1 MHDLDRLVASLAP
14 DAGPG
19 MTPIARELLEEI
31 TASPVTA
38 HSVAAPSATAS
49 PAPAQGRA
57 SRRRRAWLTVPAL
70 AALAT
75 LLSFGVAQ
83 APASAAL
90 DIRLVDGAYVIT
102 VKDLMAEPEV
112 YQRELKA
119 RGLDI
124 TLEVVATSASQVGQI
139 FVLHDLDRLRA
150 GQAVPG
156 EGPITTI
163 DAPGSCARPH
173 GCPIGVK
180 VPADFDKKAQ
190 ITLGRPARP
199 GEKYRMPPGVARPGE
214 PLHCVPY
221 VNKSVAEVGAM
232 LRERGVTPTYVADWQ
247 RAQPSAPADWYVH
260 DGVMSADGEALL
272 LVAPEPRAVD
282 QHAPKPRC

>member
-1 MHDLDRLVASLAP
+1 MHDLDRLVASLAS

-19 MTPIARELLEEI
+19 MTPIGRELLEEI
-31 TASPVTA
+31 TAHPVTA
-38 HSVAAPSATAS
+38 SSATAQVR
-49 PAPAQGRA
+49 AP
-57 SRRRRAWLTVPAL
+57 RRRRAWATVPAL

-90 DIRLVDGAYVIT
+90 DIRLVDGDYVIT

-112 YQRELKA
+112 YQRELKD

-124 TLEVVATSASQVGQI
+124 TLEVVATSASQAGQI

-150 GQAVPG
+150 GEAVPA

-163 DAPGSCARPH
+163 DAPGSCARSG

-199 GEKYRMPPGVARPGE
+199 GEKYRMPPGIAMPGE
-214 PLHCVPY
+214 PLHCVAY

-232 LRERGVTPTYVADWQ
+232 LRERGVTPSYVADWQ
-247 RAQPSAPADWYVH
+247 RAQPSAPAGWYVH

-272 LVAPEPRAVD
+272 LVGPEPRTVD
-282 QHAPKPRC
+282 QDAQPRC

>member
-14 DAGPG
+14 DPGPG
-19 MTPIARELLEEI
+19 MTPTARELMDEI
-31 TASPVTA
+31 TARPVTA
-38 HSVAAPSATAS
+38 QARAP
-49 PAPAQGRA
+49 
-57 SRRRRAWLTVPAL
+57 RRRRAWAAVPV
-70 AALAT
+70 LAT
-75 LLSFGVAQ
+75 LATLFSFGVAQ

-90 DIRLVDGAYVIT
+90 DIRLVDGDYVIT

-124 TLEVVATSASQVGQI
+124 TLAVVPTSASQAGQI

-150 GQAVPG
+150 GQAVPA

-163 DAPGSCARPH
+163 DAPGSCERSG

-180 VPADFDKKAQ
+180 VPADFDKKAR
-190 ITLGRPARP
+190 ITLGRRARP
-199 GEKYRMPPGVARPGE
+199 GEKYKMPPGIAMPGE
-214 PLHCVPY
+214 PLHCVAY
-221 VNKSVAEVGAM
+221 VNKTVAEVAAM
-232 LRERGVTPTYVADWQ
+232 LRERGVTPAYVADWQ
-247 RAQPSAPADWYVH
+247 HAQPSAPAGWYVH

-272 LVAPEPRAVD
+272 LVGPEPRAEE
-282 QHAPKPRC
+282 QTSEPRC